1 MKMHERI
8 RRKVYLTYS
17 SEKSWKSTISGIRFI
32 ENVDLA
38 AISKDFLLLN
48 NIKQTMCP
56 QKVGQNFQ
64 TMKFDMKY
72 SLMRGVTTGGAG
84 EAY

>member
-17 SEKSWKSTISGIRFI
+17 SDKSSILCTRFI

-38 AISKDFLLLN
+38 AFSNDFLLLN
-48 NIKQTMCP
+48 NSKKGLRTK
-56 QKVGQNFQ
+56 KVNP
-64 TMKFDMKY
+64 KLSD
-72 SLMRGVTTGGAG
+72 L
-84 EAY
+84 